1 MLANFLGHTRFS
13 LYDPTSPSWRLARF
27 EGRKKENGYLKQL
40 YSPERMESRIQIFFD
55 HSLPT
60 LAKAATDHNLVHVVS
75 YSEELP
81 QKYRVYLESADETYD
96 WLRLDRRSEN
106 NRKGYPLEQWAGQ
119 EFGPGDIF
127 GEFRLDDDDI
137 LGIHFFDTLADY
149 LTPENVGRYVSFGYG
164 VQAFYEGGKFRE
176 PRMEHRPKIAIGL
189 TRVCQVTT
197 NGTIN
202 GAKRVAHTKTDLV
215 APVIVDSRK
224 IQFLHS
230 IHLNQDS
237 GVNKPDGDL
246 GNRFRNYLN
255 QPKLEDLETI
265 TEAFPTVVVGEDMS
279 DFLKFNALA
288 KTHSNLR
295 SVSGTI
301 SAVRKKIAAVFLQ
314 ASLGR

>member
-27 EGRKKENGYLKQL
+27 EGRRKESEYLKQL
-40 YSPERMESRIQIFFD
+40 YSPERMGSRVEIFFD

-60 LAKAATDHNLVHVVS
+60 LAKAAAAHNLVHVVS

-81 QKYRVYLESADETYD
+81 HKYRAYLESADETYA
-96 WLRLDRRSEN
+96 WLRLDRRSEG
-106 NRKGYPLEQWAGQ
+106 NRKGRPLEKWAQQ
-119 EFGPGDIF
+119 EFRAGDIF

-137 LGIHFFDTLADY
+137 LGVNFLDTLADY

-164 VQAFYEGGKFRE
+164 VQAFYDAGKFRE
-176 PRMEHRPKIAIGL
+176 PRVEHRPKIAIGL
-189 TRVCQVTT
+189 TRVCQMNA

-202 GAKRVAHTKTDLV
+202 GPKRVAHTKTDMV
-215 APVIVDSRK
+215 APVILDSRA

-255 QPKLEDLETI
+255 QPKLEAVEMF
-265 TEAFPTVVVGEDMS
+265 TESFPTVDVGEDMS
-279 DFLKFNALA
+279 EFLKFNALA
-288 KTHSNLR
+288 KSHSNLK
-295 SVSGTI
+295 SVSGTL
-301 SAVRKKIAAVFLQ
+301 SAVRKRLIAVFLQ
-314 ASLGR
+314 ATLGK